1 METIIDPKFSPGQVV
16 ATRGAY
22 EALMRLEQDPTP
34 FLIRHLSGD
43 WGDIPP
49 EDVAENERSLQH
61 GYRLMSVYYL
71 FDRTKIW
78 VITEADRSSTT
89 ILLPEEY

>member
-1 METIIDPKFSPGQVV
+1 METLVNPKFSPGQVV
-16 ATRGAY
+16 ATRGVY
-22 EALMRLEQDPTP
+22 NLLMHLDEDPTP

-43 WGDIPP
+43 WGDMCA
-49 EDVAENERSLQH
+49 EDIAENERSLQH

-71 FDRTKIW
+71 SDKTKIW